1 MSFGPANL
9 DENVVKPIAKA
20 AWALG
25 NVIIVRKGIT
35 DIITDGK
42 KAFYVIEE
50 GS

>member
-1 MSFGPANL
+1 M
-9 DENVVKPIAKA
+9 DENVVKPIVKA

-42 KAFYVIEE
+42 RAFYVIEE